1 MKKIE
6 LLAPVGKLENAYAA
20 IENGADAIFVGGKQF
35 NARAFADNF
44 TDNELEEIIAY
55 CKLRDVKTNIT
66 VNTLVKNEELPAMF
80 DYLHYLQNL
89 GVDALIVQDLGVVSM
104 IKKYF
109 PNLALHA
116 STQMTAH
123 SLQDVEFLKAQ
134 GFERVVLSRELN
146 LKEIKEIKEQSGIE
160 IETFVH
166 GALCYSYSGQCL
178 FSSLIGGRSGNR
190 GRCAQ
195 PCRMQYSLY
204 QNDKNVINELHLL
217 SPKDI
222 CGIDFLPALVESGID
237 SLKIEG
243 RMKSPEYVASVVKV
257 YRKYLDLAI
266 QNPNNYKVETS
277 DLEELQSIFNR
288 GGFSK
293 GYYFQKSGKDMLTE
307 KTPKNIGL
315 KIGHVVDYNKKSK
328 MATIY
333 TDKALNPGDGLEIW
347 NKHKH
352 TGAGISKHYEAGK
365 NFTVLVADGA
375 DKGSLVYL
383 SKNHTLLK
391 ELKKTY
397 EKMNRKVDIKAKVV
411 GKIGSPI
418 EYTLT
423 YKDLNVTVYGDVLEK
438 ATNVPTSKDNVIKQL
453 SKFGSTS
460 FKVQEFDCKWDEEAF
475 VVISKLNELRRQA
488 TMDLEQKILS
498 QGDSMSKPHYV
509 PAQMDETDD
518 QAEYAALVSHMDQLK
533 ECLKREEIQSIYWEW
548 HYDNE
553 LAQEAFELC
562 KEKEKDF
569 YLALPY
575 IMRNTSWKK
584 YTRDLEVWK
593 KSDITGFLCRTYGQ
607 FNYLQDGLKKL
618 HVDYN
623 LNIMNNET
631 IAYWKSLGADRVSV
645 SMELSKQELRE
656 MKGITERIIYAHLP
670 VMTTEQC
677 ILGNYNLCKK
687 THTGN
692 YEYTIRDRK
701 DSHWQITTDCHACK
715 MQILTEHPILNHP
728 DRDLK
733 TCSLKEYRLNFTKE
747 TGSETKHILG
757 HLFDQEE
764 LQVQVQLGNLLKSI
778 E

>member
-44 TDNELEEIIAY
+44 TDNELEKIIAY
-55 CKLRDVKTNIT
+55 CKLRDVKTHIT

-80 DYLHYLQNL
+80 DYLHYLQSL

-109 PNLALHA
+109 PHLAIHA

-204 QNDKNVINELHLL
+204 QNEKNVIDELHLL

-397 EKMNRKVDIKAKVV
+397 EKMNRKVDSKAQVV
-411 GKIGSPI
+411 GKIGLPI

-423 YKDLNVTVYGDVLEK
+423 YKKLAVTVYGDVLEK
-438 ATNVPTSKDNVIKQL
+438 ATNVPTSKDSVIKQL

-460 FKVQEFDCKWDEEAF
+460 FKVQEFECKWDEEAF

-488 TMDLEQKILS
+488 TMELEEKILS
-498 QGDSMSKPHYV
+498 QGNSLTKPHYV

-518 QAEYAALVSHMDQLK
+518 QAECTAHVRHMDQLK
-533 ECLKREEIQSIYWEW
+533 
-548 HYDNE
+548 
-553 LAQEAFELC
+553 
-562 KEKEKDF
+562 
-569 YLALPY
+569 
-575 IMRNTSWKK
+575 
-584 YTRDLEVWK
+584 
-593 KSDITGFLCRTYGQ
+593 
-607 FNYLQDGLKKL
+607 
-618 HVDYN
+618 
-623 LNIMNNET
+623 
-631 IAYWKSLGADRVSV
+631 
-645 SMELSKQELRE
+645 
-656 MKGITERIIYAHLP
+656 
-670 VMTTEQC
+670 
-677 ILGNYNLCKK
+677 
-687 THTGN
+687 
-692 YEYTIRDRK
+692 
-701 DSHWQITTDCHACK
+701 
-715 MQILTEHPILNHP
+715 
-728 DRDLK
+728 
-733 TCSLKEYRLNFTKE
+733 
-747 TGSETKHILG
+747 
-757 HLFDQEE
+757 
-764 LQVQVQLGNLLKSI
+764 
-778 E
+778 